1 MCTRWASHFAS
12 RFAVRGRSSSGQ
24 VHAWS
29 FRARL
34 AVSSLARDSRESR
47 ELHELV
53 EAPAMARES
62 TPRKSLKLYWKLAK
76 GKLTLW
82 VSLSAGDPEQD
93 GRDGDG
99 LVRLAPQRWWLILL
113 LPLSAE
119 TKSSRAV
126 APRKLEAQYLD
137 IEGTPDMSLFND
149 EAQIARSMAQTL
161 SEDITPAHLL
171 SMLRLNLRQSQA
183 VFGSCIAFEPD
194 SYPWRNGSNG
204 SVKPDAWDLRW
215 GVPSG
220 NANGSVWTNASDP
233 WTLPTHEVW
242 PGEHRVLYAPYVA
255 RGNIKMDLSNGYN
268 YYAPDVEWYH
278 AARTKYLTGELP
290 FLEGIWGSPYFDE
303 GAGNIRMV
311 TFSVPFTRESPVPS
325 FSAPEHMEKPH
336 GLPPNLPRQTTRN
349 GERYFWGI
357 ATVDI
362 DLSIIRF
369 RCGAGEAQGTN
380 FSCKEC
386 EEYEYSTDDRS
397 DCKLNLNYLLYA
409 ASFHLWLALMATHE
423 NEGGLVLHLCNK
435 HGIHVSANRKSQIEA
450 WIRNSGHVTLD
461 QPEREKSAEIK
472 KIKEFTKIGGYV
484 CFGLG
489 WEIVTWLLVPLALA
503 VGTLLLWIMA
513 GLGVFMGLSSTLAAL
528 ALWVMIIVASRIFW
542 MRSARHKQVKRKMLL
557 NEEAL
562 VEKLAQSC
570 WEADQQMEHEARQ
583 ELTKHGWTESDF
595 EELTNNML
603 KRQSQDTGAGRLKEP
618 ITPCTHYLSWTWKYT
633 IHLVQDAL
641 SCWLQEMCLESDGVF
656 LYMCFF
662 VNNQY
667 RILFEKD
674 GVGSSNLEHV
684 FEDTLTR
691 IGRMVAILDD
701 WYDPTYLTR
710 IWTIF
715 EQFTA
720 IKLGNI
726 TVTMVL
732 PRGKNQ
738 SLIEQIREGEDG
750 IRHVTQSLCKFQ
762 SRHATAFSKEDE
774 ENVKALIK
782 ATIGF
787 REVDHKIEQFMLNWV
802 GNVVQEHLGMGL
814 GHAMPGYFLA
824 LPGLVDPTVAAALFT
839 GTFLTSS
846 SAQTMNQM
854 IEVQRDAR
862 MKRTA
867 MRPLPSGQLSLTEAA
882 GFATGSGL
890 VGLGVLAVG
899 TTPPTAAV
907 ATLTMATYA
916 AVYTPLKVRSPYN
929 THVGAISGSLP
940 TLMGFTAA
948 LGTGLASSQW
958 LAPAMWIFG
967 MQTLWQM
974 PHFYALAWLHRAD
987 YIQGGYKMFPL
998 SDATG
1003 VETAAMSKPYLAALC
1018 ALPWA
1023 MAASGAAS
1031 WMLPVGAALPSAVWW
1046 HTLQA
1051 FERSPRRF
1059 FLGSLSYLITLLG
1072 LLTAYARVEKP
1083 SDDTVCQTEHQSLE
1097 PAWRVQLRSYLLK
1110 ACPHEQA
1117 SREVLGTAW
1126 QTGGAR
1132 PVRGD
1137 RWENLADYRD
1147 VF

>member
-1 MCTRWASHFAS
+1 
-12 RFAVRGRSSSGQ
+12 
-24 VHAWS
+24 
-29 FRARL
+29 
-34 AVSSLARDSRESR
+34 
-47 ELHELV
+47 
-53 EAPAMARES
+53 
-62 TPRKSLKLYWKLAK
+62 
-76 GKLTLW
+76 
-82 VSLSAGDPEQD
+82 
-93 GRDGDG
+93 
-99 LVRLAPQRWWLILL
+99 
-113 LPLSAE
+113 
-119 TKSSRAV
+119 
-126 APRKLEAQYLD
+126 
-137 IEGTPDMSLFND
+137 
-149 EAQIARSMAQTL
+149 
-161 SEDITPAHLL
+161 
-171 SMLRLNLRQSQA
+171 
-183 VFGSCIAFEPD
+183 
-194 SYPWRNGSNG
+194 
-204 SVKPDAWDLRW
+204 
-215 GVPSG
+215 
-220 NANGSVWTNASDP
+220 
-233 WTLPTHEVW
+233 
-242 PGEHRVLYAPYVA
+242 
-255 RGNIKMDLSNGYN
+255 
-268 YYAPDVEWYH
+268 
-278 AARTKYLTGELP
+278 
-290 FLEGIWGSPYFDE
+290 
-303 GAGNIRMV
+303 MV

-369 RCGAGEAQGTN
+369 RCGAGEVWNPDEGTCELCPAGTRLFAMEAQGTN

-409 ASFHLWLALMATHE
+409 ASFHLWLALMVLPLGLKLQRRFYLLKATHE

-461 QPEREKSAEIK
+461 QPERVLQFKVFHEDSIQIVCDEPEKSAEIK

-489 WEIVTWLLVPLALA
+489 WELLHITMCRVPIVTWLLVPLALA

-603 KRQSQDTGAGRLKEP
+603 KRQSQEAGVSISYLLSSAFKNLACARSKTENPSFYVLKDAFFYGDDPIGKNIQCPRDGRLGCALVDTLARP
-618 ITPCTHYLSWTWKYT
+618 YRRPCTHYLSWTWKYT

-802 GNVVQEHLGMGL
+802 GNVVQE
-814 GHAMPGYFLA
+814 Y
-824 LPGLVDPTVAAALFT
+824 
-839 GTFLTSS
+839 
-846 SAQTMNQM
+846 
-854 IEVQRDAR
+854 
-862 MKRTA
+862 MK
-867 MRPLPSGQLSLTEAA
+867 
-882 GFATGSGL
+882 
-890 VGLGVLAVG
+890 
-899 TTPPTAAV
+899 
-907 ATLTMATYA
+907 TLM
-916 AVYTPLKVRSPYN
+916 V
-929 THVGAISGSLP
+929 HVGGENDN
-940 TLMGFTAA
+940 
-948 LGTGLASSQW
+948 AS
-958 LAPAMWIFG
+958 
-967 MQTLWQM
+967 
-974 PHFYALAWLHRAD
+974 
-987 YIQGGYKMFPL
+987 
-998 SDATG
+998 
-1003 VETAAMSKPYLAALC
+1003 
-1018 ALPWA
+1018 
-1023 MAASGAAS
+1023 
-1031 WMLPVGAALPSAVWW
+1031 
-1046 HTLQA
+1046 HTNQLILQA
-1051 FERSPRRF
+1051 IRDSDPVPAEH
-1059 FLGSLSYLITLLG
+1059 SYDVNQHITLD
-1072 LLTAYARVEKP
+1072 AI
-1083 SDDTVCQTEHQSLE
+1083 TV
-1097 PAWRVQLRSYLLK
+1097 
-1110 ACPHEQA
+1110 
-1117 SREVLGTAW
+1117 
-1126 QTGGAR
+1126 
-1132 PVRGD
+1132 
-1137 RWENLADYRD
+1137 
-1147 VF
+1147 